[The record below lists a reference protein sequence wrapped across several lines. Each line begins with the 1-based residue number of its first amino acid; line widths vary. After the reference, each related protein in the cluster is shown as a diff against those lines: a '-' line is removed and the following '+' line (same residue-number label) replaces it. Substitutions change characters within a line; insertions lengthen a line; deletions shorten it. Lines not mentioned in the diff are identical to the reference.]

1 MGKLRIGVL
10 SYQGSVIEHIRA
22 INSLENA
29 VGVEVKTLEAL
40 NSVDGLIIPG
50 GESTTIGKL
59 LDIFGLKEPLKKRIE
74 DGMCVW
80 GTCAGLILLAKN
92 IVGEKPYLD
101 VMDITVRRNAY
112 GRQIDSFNTNQVIEE
127 FSDKPI
133 PLIFIRAPWIES
145 AGSGVKVLCSLD
157 GHIVAGREKNMLVTS
172 FHPELSDDNTV
183 HKYFAG
189 MIEQQLKEK
198 A

>member
-1 MGKLRIGVL
+1 MEKLRIGVL
-10 SYQGSVIEHIRA
+10 SYQGSVIEHIKA

-145 AGSGVKVLCSLD
+145 AGSDVKVLCSLN

-189 MIEQQLKEK
+189 MIEQQLK
-198 A
+198 AN

>member
-10 SYQGSVIEHIRA
+10 SYQGSVIEHIKA

-29 VGVEVKTLEAL
+29 IGVEVKTLEAL

-145 AGSGVKVLCSLD
+145 VGSGVKVLCNLD

>member
-10 SYQGSVIEHIRA
+10 SYQGSVIEHLKA

-74 DGMCVW
+74 ERE
-80 GTCAGLILLAKN
+80 CAGGNGRELVLVPDEEEQLRTREEHGK
-92 IVGEKPYLD
+92 ECLD
-101 VMDITVRRNAY
+101 VTRGGEMD
-112 GRQIDSFNTNQVIEE
+112 VILG
-127 FSDKPI
+127 D
-133 PLIFIRAPWIES
+133 L
-145 AGSGVKVLCSLD
+145 
-157 GHIVAGREKNMLVTS
+157 
-172 FHPELSDDNTV
+172 
-183 HKYFAG
+183 
-189 MIEQQLKEK
+189 
-198 A
+198 

>member
-1 MGKLRIGVL
+1 MEKLRIGVL
-10 SYQGSVIEHIRA
+10 SYQGSVIEHIKA

-101 VMDITVRRNAY
+101 VMDITVKRNAY
-112 GRQIDSFNTNQVIEE
+112 GRQIDSFNTDQVIEE

-145 AGSGVKVLCSLD
+145 AGSDVKVLCSLN

-189 MIEQQLKEK
+189 MIEQQLK
-198 A
+198 AN

>member
-10 SYQGSVIEHIRA
+10 SYQGSVIEHLKA

-183 HKYFAG
+183 HKYFAD

>member
-92 IVGEKPYLD
+92 IVGEEPYLD

>member
-1 MGKLRIGVL
+1 MEKLRIGVL
-10 SYQGSVIEHIRA
+10 SYQGSVIEHIKA

-112 GRQIDSFNTNQVIEE
+112 GRQIDSFNTDQIIEE

-145 AGSGVKVLCSLD
+145 AGSDVKVLCSLN

-189 MIEQQLKEK
+189 MIEQQLK
-198 A
+198 AN

>member
-10 SYQGSVIEHIRA
+10 SYQGSVIEHLKA
-22 INSLENA
+22 INSLGNA
-29 VGVEVKTLEAL
+29 TGVEVKTLEAL

-92 IVGEKPYLD
+92 IVGEKPYLN

-145 AGSGVKVLCSLD
+145 VGSGVKVLCSLD

-183 HKYFAG
+183 HKYFAD

>member
-10 SYQGSVIEHIRA
+10 SYQGSVIEHIKA

-112 GRQIDSFNTNQVIEE
+112 GRQIDSFNTNHVIEE

-133 PLIFIRAPWIES
+133 PLIFIRAPWIERVWE
-145 AGSGVKVLCSLD
+145 A
-157 GHIVAGREKNMLVTS
+157 E
-172 FHPELSDDNTV
+172 
-183 HKYFAG
+183 
-189 MIEQQLKEK
+189 
-198 A
+198 

>member
-29 VGVEVKTLEAL
+29 VGVEVKTFEAL

-92 IVGEKPYLD
+92 IVGEEPYLD